1 MKRKNFILLLV
12 VSILIVFST
21 LIFASEETMSAG
33 ELWNR
38 LSDSARLYFILGF
51 AGGLTESV
59 SRLVLLPLPLG
70 EAPPEFVRFLNVL
83 RETMDLKDFIWEHYE
98 AVKAVIDNLYKDPA
112 NTYITFSPMIN
123 ITCQKLKGEDIEPL
137 LQKAREEALKQ

>member
-1 MKRKNFILLLV
+1 MKRNIFTLLIV

-59 SRLVLLPLPLG
+59 NRLALLPSPLSL
-70 EAPPEFVRFLNVL
+70 RFLGVL
-83 RETMDLKDFIWEHYE
+83 REITDLKDFIWEHYE
-98 AVKAVIDNLYKDPA
+98 AVKAVTDNLYKDPA

-137 LQKAREEALKQ
+137 LQKARKEALK

>member
-1 MKRKNFILLLV
+1 MKRNIFTLLIV

-70 EAPPEFVRFLNVL
+70 EVPPEFVRFLNVL
-83 RETMDLKDFIWEHYE
+83 REIMDLKDFVWEHYE
-98 AVKAVIDNLYKDPA
+98 VVKAVIDNLYKDPA
-112 NTYITFSPMIN
+112 NTYITFSPI
-123 ITCQKLKGEDIEPL
+123 IKIACHKLKGEDIELL
-137 LQKAREEALKQ
+137 LQEARKKALP